1 MVMLIS
7 RNWQILKE
15 HTDRWLAMTLGC
27 GATALMAAAAVTR
40 LPCRRLMRLESER
53 VACEHCLLGVVVAP
67 WRPAARGALFR
78 WLFGGRLS
86 LNPSRGVVW

>member
-1 MVMLIS
+1 MLIS

-40 LPCRRLMRLESER
+40 FPCRRLMRLEGER
-53 VACEHCLLGVVVAP
+53 VACDTACWELS
-67 WRPAARGALFR
+67 WRHGDPPPAAPC
-78 WLFGGRLS
+78 FGGCS
-86 LNPSRGVVW
+86 AGDCH